1 MGMGGASDRKTAN
14 MERCAGER
22 IHRVSLLLWKN
33 LHKMT
38 PENPVVGRETPAV
51 EVQNGNMRLG
61 EGAAACRRRPDG
73 VFFVCLVPVVLLGL
87 RRIRLISVLRPI
99 GVVGSHGG

>member
-1 MGMGGASDRKTAN
+1 MKTCLQEKNRATVRWMGRDAGRKHGYGGASDRKTAN
-14 MERCAGER
+14 MDRCAGER

-61 EGAAACRRRPDG
+61 EGAAAC
-73 VFFVCLVPVVLLGL
+73 
-87 RRIRLISVLRPI
+87 
-99 GVVGSHGG
+99 